1 MFVGCLYL
9 HSGSC
14 VSQLPGSDDDQ
25 AMKAEKI
32 YIPYESAQLCIAE
45 IAKDMAAME
54 KKHLEMIQE
63 QKDNFQF
70 QTRETQLVLQRVK
83 SHYQNKLKTLRRIL
97 NVYQEKM
104 EKKNY
109 EWERKVA
116 NLTAQIGQLLE
127 AQRAERC
134 RSKEEA
140 LQWQNEKSKML
151 EFFSNKLD
159 TLHCHQTSML
169 QELKIAREEI
179 GKVQEML
186 AASQENKQEMT
197 EEDES
202 FETKGTAAQQ
212 QTPSCSDSEK
222 PLEGANARLEGLKE
236 SLSQREKEITE
247 LLETEKT
254 PIPPV
259 PAPPCSVLLPAV
271 IHKAH
276 AVCGAVAES
285 RDYLDRLIE
294 DNQAALAAAR
304 EKLENLNNEEEVS
317 TDRSDTS
324 ESRLSFL
331 HETVKDFEVHKIAL
345 DCIKS
350 GESPVMND
358 CEALDLEDILGQGT
372 DGVKS
377 IGQQLLLLQD
387 QLKQEK
393 EEKRKIV
400 ENYTL
405 ERTLRKKYYNMVED
419 MKGKIRVFCRL
430 RPMNR
435 NEAGQGGTAF
445 VEKIDDYSV
454 SVETPRGLR
463 EFQFDKVFGAE
474 ASQDEVFQDTSRLIQ
489 SVIDGYNVCIFAYG
503 QTGSGKTFTMVGDK
517 DQRNPGI
524 MPRSFNAIFDITREN
539 SSKFEFKVS
548 AYMLELYNDRL
559 QDLFVSQAAEAQA
572 QTQPS
577 SQTRRVEIK
586 RTRKGVVFAQG
597 AETKEAS
604 SAQELYALFQQACAN
619 RHIAAT
625 KMNVESSRSH
635 LIIVIMV
642 ESRNLT
648 NGSISTGKL
657 SLVDLAGSERA
668 AKTGAKDHQLKEANS
683 INKSLSALG
692 DVISAL
698 SADLPH
704 VPYRNSKLTQVMQ
717 DSLGGNAK
725 TLMIVNIS
733 PSESNLD
740 ETLTSLIYATRVKA
754 ITNNAQRNVESKEIA
769 QLKEV
774 IMKLKSG
781 LTVDDGDV

>member
-1 MFVGCLYL
+1 N
-9 HSGSC
+9 S
-14 VSQLPGSDDDQ
+14 
-25 AMKAEKI
+25 KKKI
-32 YIPYESAQLCIAE
+32 
-45 IAKDMAAME
+45 
-54 KKHLEMIQE
+54 
-63 QKDNFQF
+63 
-70 QTRETQLVLQRVK
+70 LQ
-83 SHYQNKLKTLRRIL
+83 H
-97 NVYQEKM
+97 
-104 EKKNY
+104 
-109 EWERKVA
+109 
-116 NLTAQIGQLLE
+116 
-127 AQRAERC
+127 
-134 RSKEEA
+134 
-140 LQWQNEKSKML
+140 
-151 EFFSNKLD
+151 
-159 TLHCHQTSML
+159 
-169 QELKIAREEI
+169 
-179 GKVQEML
+179 
-186 AASQENKQEMT
+186 
-197 EEDES
+197 
-202 FETKGTAAQQ
+202 
-212 QTPSCSDSEK
+212 
-222 PLEGANARLEGLKE
+222 
-236 SLSQREKEITE
+236 
-247 LLETEKT
+247 
-254 PIPPV
+254 
-259 PAPPCSVLLPAV
+259 
-271 IHKAH
+271 
-276 AVCGAVAES
+276 
-285 RDYLDRLIE
+285 
-294 DNQAALAAAR
+294 
-304 EKLENLNNEEEVS
+304 
-317 TDRSDTS
+317 
-324 ESRLSFL
+324 
-331 HETVKDFEVHKIAL
+331 
-345 DCIKS
+345 
-350 GESPVMND
+350 
-358 CEALDLEDILGQGT
+358 
-372 DGVKS
+372 
-377 IGQQLLLLQD
+377 
-387 QLKQEK
+387 
-393 EEKRKIV
+393 
-400 ENYTL
+400 
-405 ERTLRKKYYNMVED
+405 
-419 MKGKIRVFCRL
+419 KIRVFCRL

-474 ASQDEVFQDTSRLIQ
+474 ASQDEVFQDTSLIQ

-625 KMNVESSRSH
+625 MNVESSRSH

-668 AKTGAKDHQLKEANS
+668 AKTGAKDHQLKANS

-704 VPYRNSKLTQVMQ
+704 VPYRNSKLTQ
-717 DSLGGNAK
+717 
-725 TLMIVNIS
+725 
-733 PSESNLD
+733 
-740 ETLTSLIYATRVKA
+740 YATRVKA

>member
-1 MFVGCLYL
+1 
-9 HSGSC
+9 
-14 VSQLPGSDDDQ
+14 
-25 AMKAEKI
+25 MKAEKI

-45 IAKDMAAME
+45 IAKDMAGME

-197 EEDES
+197 EEDEI

-212 QTPSCSDSEK
+212 QTPNCNDSEK

-254 PIPPV
+254 PMPPV

-317 TDRSDTS
+317 TDRKDREDTHH
-324 ESRLSFL
+324 SF
-331 HETVKDFEVHKIAL
+331 
-345 DCIKS
+345 
-350 GESPVMND
+350 
-358 CEALDLEDILGQGT
+358 
-372 DGVKS
+372 
-377 IGQQLLLLQD
+377 
-387 QLKQEK
+387 
-393 EEKRKIV
+393 
-400 ENYTL
+400 
-405 ERTLRKKYYNMVED
+405 
-419 MKGKIRVFCRL
+419 
-430 RPMNR
+430 
-435 NEAGQGGTAF
+435 
-445 VEKIDDYSV
+445 
-454 SVETPRGLR
+454 
-463 EFQFDKVFGAE
+463 
-474 ASQDEVFQDTSRLIQ
+474 
-489 SVIDGYNVCIFAYG
+489 
-503 QTGSGKTFTMVGDK
+503 
-517 DQRNPGI
+517 
-524 MPRSFNAIFDITREN
+524 
-539 SSKFEFKVS
+539 
-548 AYMLELYNDRL
+548 
-559 QDLFVSQAAEAQA
+559 
-572 QTQPS
+572 
-577 SQTRRVEIK
+577 
-586 RTRKGVVFAQG
+586 
-597 AETKEAS
+597 
-604 SAQELYALFQQACAN
+604 
-619 RHIAAT
+619 
-625 KMNVESSRSH
+625 
-635 LIIVIMV
+635 
-642 ESRNLT
+642 
-648 NGSISTGKL
+648 
-657 SLVDLAGSERA
+657 
-668 AKTGAKDHQLKEANS
+668 
-683 INKSLSALG
+683 
-692 DVISAL
+692 
-698 SADLPH
+698 
-704 VPYRNSKLTQVMQ
+704 QV
-717 DSLGGNAK
+717 
-725 TLMIVNIS
+725 
-733 PSESNLD
+733 
-740 ETLTSLIYATRVKA
+740 
-754 ITNNAQRNVESKEIA
+754 
-769 QLKEV
+769 
-774 IMKLKSG
+774 
-781 LTVDDGDV
+781 